1 MDLKKMMQQAQR
13 LQEKMQQD
21 MARAQEQL
29 ADERIEGS
37 AGGGAVSCIVN
48 GHKQL
53 VSIRIAPEAVDP
65 GDLDTLQDLV
75 FLAVSNAL
83 SAAEARA
90 EEVMEKVRGGLNIPG
105 LDMGGFGP

>member
-13 LQEKMQQD
+13 LQEQMQAD

-37 AGGGAVSCIVN
+37 AGGGAVSCVVN

-53 VSIRIAPEAVDP
+53 VSIKIAPEAVDP
-65 GDLDTLQDLV
+65 SEVETLQDLV

-83 SAAEARA
+83 SSAEARA
-90 EEVMEKVRGGLNIPG
+90 EEVLEKVRGGLNIPG
-105 LDMGGFGP
+105 LDMGGFGL